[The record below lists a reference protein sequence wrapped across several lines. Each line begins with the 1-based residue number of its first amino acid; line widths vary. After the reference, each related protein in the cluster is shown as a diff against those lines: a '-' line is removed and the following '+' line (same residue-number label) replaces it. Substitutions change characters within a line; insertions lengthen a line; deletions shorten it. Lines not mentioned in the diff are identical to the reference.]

1 MIELTVFSFQ
11 QRFVNFLLMNLLFL
25 ICTISFLSNN
35 DVGAFVAIPTTITGA
50 RIEIAIR
57 NLHQEQQKGT
67 IILIATGRLSSSS
80 TLTSSSRLRN
90 NNNNCNIQSCFY
102 PTISLSQQQEEEEE
116 EEEEEEKG
124 EEKDLNLPGR
134 RNTLVRM
141 GTTTSLFLTIMMAA
155 TVPTPALALRN
166 KNEALCGT
174 GFFEHIYEYKCTSIG
189 DIEDEGTSKKL
200 GQVEINVADN
210 LMAKLGLDTD
220 DALESIDNNNNSNS
234 NNDNEI
240 KKELKNGKQI
250 HR

>member
-1 MIELTVFSFQ
+1 
-11 QRFVNFLLMNLLFL
+11 MNLLFL

-35 DVGAFVAIPTTITGA
+35 DVGAFVAIPTTIVTGA
-50 RIEIAIR
+50 RIDIATR

-90 NNNNCNIQSCFY
+90 NNNNCNIQSCCY
-102 PTISLSQQQEEEEE
+102 PTISLSQQQEEE

-174 GFFEHIYEYKCTSIG
+174 GFFEHIYVYKCTSIG

-220 DALESIDNNNNSNS
+220 DVLESIDNNNNSNS

-240 KKELKNGKQI
+240 KKRLKNGKQI